1 MGYSPWD
8 GKESDT
14 TEQLTLS
21 LFTFVHWRRKWQPTP
36 VFLPGEFHGQRSLVD
51 YSPQGPR
58 ESDMTEHSLTQTP
71 TDPPWP
77 DRGGHPSTDS
87 CVAPVNAAG
96 RQAYYHW
103 V

>member
-1 MGYSPWD
+1 MAHGIETICNAGDVGSIS
-8 GKESDT
+8 GSGEES
-14 TEQLTLS
+14 
-21 LFTFVHWRRKWQPTP
+21 WIWKWQPTP